1 MAKVTF
7 TSDVQ
12 SISGKL
18 CKKEGVVYSVNK
30 QTGRTTR
37 SDRHEFHDANTEAQ
51 QVVRKA
57 FASRAKFG
65 TRWWAENKPS
75 EQNPQGTA
83 SYQLVMKAYKSQ
95 HKIGNPLS
103 YLRSLVTSDLKV
115 KLGDLDITG
124 SVTAGVEQG
133 GVNKPSGSTGAE
145 GGGSKPS
152 GSTGTEGGGSKPSG
166 GNTDSKPS
174 GSTGTEGGDTGKPSG
189 SEGAGGSGTQGAGS
203 DGDGEG

>member
-30 QTGRTTR
+30 QTGRTIR

-51 QVVRKA
+51 QAVRKA
-57 FASRAKFG
+57 FTSRAKFG
-65 TRWWAENKPS
+65 TKWWAENKPS

-133 GVNKPSGSTGAE
+133 GA
-145 GGGSKPS
+145 SKPS
-152 GSTGTEGGGSKPSG
+152 GSTGTEGG
-166 GNTDSKPS
+166 N
-174 GSTGTEGGDTGKPSG
+174 TGKPSG
-189 SEGAGGSGTQGAGS
+189 SEGAEGSGTQGAGS

>member
-57 FASRAKFG
+57 FASRTKFG
-65 TRWWAENKPS
+65 TKWWAENKPS

-124 SVTAGVEQG
+124 NVTADVEQG
-133 GVNKPSGSTGAE
+133 GA
-145 GGGSKPS
+145 SKPS

-189 SEGAGGSGTQGAGS
+189 GEGAGGSGTQGAGS